1 MPSRGRLIVRTA
13 AVVVVGSLVTV
24 GAWILYAEH
33 RAQADDHVAA
43 EPVAREDVISAI
55 TALGRLEPKDGVF
68 EVAGPSRP
76 TAVIAELLVD
86 DGDMVEQDQPIA
98 VLDTKPEAAA
108 EVARLDAEL
117 RNAQTDYT
125 RWYKVF
131 KEGSASETVIDA
143 ARLKVDVIKA
153 QLQAARATLDQ
164 ATVRAPVRGQVIK
177 VHARR
182 GERVGQQGI
191 AEIAQND
198 AMYAIAEVYETDVR
212 WVKVGQPAKVTSPAL
227 TEPLTGTV
235 EQVGFKIGKLDV
247 LAADPA
253 AKTDA
258 RVVEVKIRLDDSK
271 RAAPLTNLQVDVFI
285 QPG

>member
-1 MPSRGRLIVRTA
+1 MAG
-13 AVVVVGSLVTV
+13 VVVAAGLVTAGGWV
-24 GAWILYAEH
+24 LYSEH
-33 RAQADDHVAA
+33 RAQADDHVAQ
-43 EPVAREDVISAI
+43 VAPRDAAVAAI

-76 TAVIAELLVD
+76 SAVIAELLVD
-86 DGDMVEQDQPIA
+86 DGDMVQQDQPIA
-98 VLDTKPEAAA
+98 VLDTKPEAEA
-108 EVARLDAEL
+108 EVARLEAEL
-117 RNAQTDYT
+117 RNAQTDYS

-131 KEGSASETVIDA
+131 KEGSASETVMDA

-153 QLQAARATLDQ
+153 QLQAARATLDL
-164 ATVRAPVRGQVIK
+164 ATVRAPVSGQVIK

-182 GERVGQQGI
+182 GERVGSEGI

-212 WVKVGQPAKVTSPAL
+212 WVKVGQAAKVTSPAL
-227 TEPLTGTV
+227 AEPLTGTV